1 MYILMLTPVVYE
13 NSNMTVIFAPHQPS
27 DPIFV
32 DNIGWHKTPV
42 GHFYGP
48 AVRPY
53 YLLHLIV
60 NGKGEVE
67 RNGEITRLGAGDAF
81 LIQPNEITTYR
92 ADKHEP
98 WEYFWI
104 AFDGDFAPTLLSRT
118 TDRLFAAYRKSGLL
132 ALQTAVNNHETDAL
146 ELLKTLLTI
155 LTSIQTVGLK
165 MDKETDAVANA
176 IEYMERN
183 YFQTIEVASLA
194 RSFGYSRAHFSTLFA
209 KRTGVAPH
217 QFLTKTRI
225 ENAKKL
231 LRETSFSMEEIAFS
245 IGFSSAQQFC
255 SHFKTLTGLTPLQFR
270 KNIIT

>member
-13 NSNMTVIFAPHQPS
+13 TTNKIVIAAPHEQS
-27 DPIFV
+27 DAVFV
-32 DNIGWHKTPV
+32 CNIGWHKTPV

-67 RNGEITRLGAGDAF
+67 RNGEITKLGAGDAF

-92 ADKHEP
+92 ANDLEP

-104 AFDGDFAPTLLSRT
+104 AFHGEFAQTLVKRT
-118 TDRLFAAYRKSGLL
+118 TNRLYATYRKSGLL
-132 ALQTAVNNHETDAL
+132 ALQTAVNNHETNAL
-146 ELLKTLLTI
+146 ELLKTLLTV

-165 MDKETDAVANA
+165 TDKETDIVANA
-176 IEYMERN
+176 IEYIERN

-231 LRETSFSMEEIAFS
+231 LLETSFSMEEIAFS
-245 IGFSSAQQFC
+245 VGFSSAQQFC
-255 SHFKTLTGLTPLQFR
+255 LHFKNLTGLTPLHFR
-270 KNIIT
+270 RNIIT